1 MYIYIHILY
10 LYNCLYRKSYMYVYI
25 DLYKQKDICLKIYII
40 R

>member
-10 LYNCLYRKSYMYVYI
+10 LYNCLYQKSYKYV
-25 DLYKQKDICLKIYII
+25 DLHLYNQKDIHLKIYII